1 VDPVFG
7 QCREQN
13 DSYRLSL
20 YRILYEPIDGV
31 KPDTTAH
38 TTSTFSKALRLAR
51 AAHGTPQD
59 AFDLV
64 SSRTYVS
71 ALERGVKNPTLP
83 KVDELASVLAIHPL
97 TLLTL
102 SYIDGRNQSDK
113 ALDALLVQVR
123 AEAGAI
129 LLATKSQRDRK

>member
-1 VDPVFG
+1 M
-7 QCREQN
+7 
-13 DSYRLSL
+13 
-20 YRILYEPIDGV
+20 
-31 KPDTTAH
+31 KPDTTSPP
-38 TTSTFSKALRLAR
+38 TSKFSKALRTAR

-71 ALERGVKNPTLP
+71 ALERGLKSPTLP
-83 KVDELASVLAIHPL
+83 KIDELAGVLAIHPL
-97 TLLTL
+97 TLVTL
-102 SYIDGRNQSDK
+102 SYVDGRNGPDK

-123 AEAGAI
+123 DEARAI